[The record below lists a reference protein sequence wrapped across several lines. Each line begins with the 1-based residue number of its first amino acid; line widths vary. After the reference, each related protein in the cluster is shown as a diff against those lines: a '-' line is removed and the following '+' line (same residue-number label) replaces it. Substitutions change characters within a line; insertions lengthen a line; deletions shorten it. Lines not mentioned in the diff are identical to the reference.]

1 MAKASLKPRRQ
12 VAALAVRSDEA
23 GRIRVLLMTSRET
36 KRPVAPK
43 GWPMK
48 DLPDYRAAEI
58 EARQEA
64 GVVGRVHRKPIGEY
78 EYWKRL
84 SDCFELCRVKVFLL
98 EVESQLDTWKERGQ
112 REIGWFDVL
121 DAADLVDDPGM
132 GAIIRALPRRFER
145 AS

>member
-1 MAKASLKPRRQ
+1 MGKAILKPCKQ

-23 GRIRVLLMTSRET
+23 GRVRVLLITSRET

-48 DLPDYRAAEI
+48 DLPDHRAAEI

-84 SDCFELCRVKVFLL
+84 SDRFELCRVTVFLL
-98 EVESQLDTWKERGQ
+98 EVESQLETWKERGQ
-112 REIGWFDVL
+112 REIGWFDL
-121 DAADLVDDPGM
+121 DEAADLVDDPGM
-132 GAIIRALPRRFER
+132 GAIIRDLPER
-145 AS
+145 LKRAP

>member
-1 MAKASLKPRRQ
+1 MAKASVKPRKQ

-23 GRIRVLLMTSRET
+23 GRIRVLLVTSRET

-48 DLPDYRAAEI
+48 NLPDHRAAEI

-64 GVVGRVHRKPIGEY
+64 GVVGRVHGKPIGEY

-84 SDCFELCRVKVFLL
+84 SDHFELCRVKVFLL
-98 EVESQLDTWKERGQ
+98 EVESELETWKERGQ
-112 REIGWFDVL
+112 REIGWFDL
-121 DAADLVDDPGM
+121 DEAADLVDDPGM
-132 GAIIRALPRRFER
+132 GAIIRELPER
-145 AS
+145 LKRAP

>member
-1 MAKASLKPRRQ
+1 MAKAILKPRRQ

-23 GRIRVLLMTSRET
+23 GRIRVLLMTSRQT

-48 DLPDYRAAEI
+48 NLPDHRAAEI

-84 SDCFELCRVKVFLL
+84 DDRFELCRVKVFLL
-98 EVESQLDTWKERGQ
+98 EVESQLNTWDEHGQ
-112 REIGWFDVL
+112 REIGWFDLEEAVN
-121 DAADLVDDPGM
+121 LVDDPGM
-132 GAIIRALPRRFER
+132 GAIIRELPERLKR

>member
-1 MAKASLKPRRQ
+1 MAKAILKPRRQ

-23 GRIRVLLMTSRET
+23 GRIRVLLMTSRQT

-48 DLPDYRAAEI
+48 NLPDHRAAEI

-84 SDCFELCRVKVFLL
+84 SDHFELCRVKVFLL
-98 EVESQLDTWKERGQ
+98 EVERQLADWKERGQ
-112 REIGWFDVL
+112 RQIAWFDP
-121 DAADLVDDPGM
+121 DEAADLVDDPGM
-132 GAIIRALPRRFER
+132 SAIIRDLPER
-145 AS
+145 LKAAR